1 MYYNVTVILFTK
13 NSVRQQVDDNIYFKL
28 KYKPSFNE
36 LLPANQQFFHDNTPL
51 INQLKGVS
59 RILQV
64 FFCQSA
70 CI

>member
-1 MYYNVTVILFTK
+1 MLQWFSSQRTAFDNKF
-13 NSVRQQVDDNIYFKL
+13 DDNIYFKL